1 VKTEQLNEL
10 IYQMLET
17 ERGGM
22 QVYETA
28 LRCVVNDELK
38 EEWEKYL
45 DQTKS
50 HERIVL
56 ELTEAAEVSNF
67 ARARERVAA
76 LRAAGFRIAVDDL
89 GSGYSSLN
97 SLALLEPDFVKLDM
111 AMIRGIEEGGRAAR
125 LIKHILEYCRGEGM
139 RAVCEGIETQ
149 EELRVVAALGVSLV
163 QGFLLARPGPPFPG
177 AALGAAGNPRR
188 GI

>member
-1 VKTEQLNEL
+1 LPADKLLFLNVHPFEFLEQ
-10 IYQMLET
+10 
-17 ERGGM
+17 GGI
-22 QVYETA
+22 EGEPA
-28 LRCVVNDELK
+28 LQP
-38 EEWEKYL
+38 W
-45 DQTKS
+45 TK
-50 HERIVL
+50 RIVL

-177 AALGAAGNPRR
+177 AALGAPGNPRR
-188 GI
+188 GT